1 MPKAFNRIK
10 PEQVMLNELRSKI
23 NERKNP
29 MYGQDRTQILYT
41 GVVTFVDLVGLEQ
54 PLYSC
59 RIDLDHE
66 SVVGEITMQKWF
78 KPLMPIHFMRI
89 PQRFERVS
97 VIFSNLDTTVV
108 PEAYWVSRVEE
119 QTAGAQKVSPVDG
132 SAMEQQYSYNNIP
145 YQRGTA
151 AFDQQTPP
159 TNLYKTEPKEQLKGT
174 PNNLKG
180 DLSRYYKAVPG
191 DVVALG
197 GYNTAIRQ
205 TYNLDSAKG
214 EMELISGYANIPNDE
229 NILTAFKNPMESTY
243 SSRIAIT
250 TQSATD
256 LELNQDFNL
265 QFDDQYNLYGPGA
278 GTFDIVEQTSSEDPT
293 TDSFLL
299 LQTTGHI
306 RLISNASETPIS
318 HITLAEP
325 LARFLTRLIDRVS
338 ELNKNFANHVH
349 NHPMGPTIGPA
360 VTPLFAPIDSDVISD
375 GLASLSEIETLD
387 DFSSSHV
394 AAN

>member
-10 PEQVMLNELRSKI
+10 PEQVMLNEIRSKV

-29 MYGQDRTQILYT
+29 AYGQDRTQILYT

-54 PLYSC
+54 PIYSC

-66 SVVGEITMQKWF
+66 SVVGEITRQKWF
-78 KPLMPIHFMRI
+78 KPLMPMHFMRI

-119 QTAGAQKVSPVDG
+119 QTAGPQKVIPINNTT
-132 SAMEQQYSYNNIP
+132 MEKQYSYNNIP

-159 TNLYKTEPKEQLKGT
+159 TNLYKTDPEKQLKGT
-174 PNNLKG
+174 PNNLEG

-214 EMELISGYANIPNDE
+214 EIELISGYANIPSDE
-229 NILTAFKNPMESTY
+229 NILTAFKNPMGPAY

-278 GTFDIVEQTSSEDPT
+278 GTFDIVEQTDSEEAP

-299 LQTTGHI
+299 LQTAGYI
-306 RLISNASETPIS
+306 RLISNDSETPIS

-325 LARFLTRLIDRVS
+325 LTRFLIRLINRVS

-349 NHPMGPTIGPA
+349 NHPMGPTIGPP
-360 VTPLFAPIDSDVISD
+360 VTPLFAPIDSDIVSE
-375 GLASLSEIETLD
+375 GLESLTEIETLNG
-387 DFSSSHV
+387 FSSSHV